1 MVIYADTSFLFSL
14 YAQDSNTA
22 QAGRISATFRASLA
36 LTPWQR
42 HELRNAFR
50 LAVFRGDMK
59 TQQCQALL
67 RTIETD
73 LQSGALVDSPLIWA
87 DVYTEAEALSA
98 NHTEQLGTR
107 ASDVLHVAAAR
118 ALGAKEL
125 YTFDARQKALATV
138 AGLKV
143 KPDRGAP

>member
-1 MVIYADTSFLFSL
+1 MVVYADTSFLSSL
-14 YAQDSNTA
+14 YAQDANTA
-22 QAGRISATFRASLA
+22 QAGQISAAFRASLA

-50 LAVFRGDMK
+50 LAVFRGDMT

-67 RTIETD
+67 TTIESD
-73 LQSGALVDSPLIWA
+73 LQSGALADTPLTWA
-87 DVYTEAEALSA
+87 DVYAHAETLSA

-107 ASDVLHVAAAR
+107 GSDVLHVAAAV
-118 ALGAKEL
+118 ALGVKEF
-125 YTFDARQKALATV
+125 YTFDTRQKALATA

-143 KPDRGAP
+143 KP